1 LKSARVLFG
10 LALLAGCSTHP
21 ITGREQIIALPLVQ
35 TVHADLRFALSAGTR
50 RDGPLPPC
58 ETDCGHA
65 ERLAVFAGAV
75 AATGKRLEIAAR
87 EMAPDLFERIAG
99 FQIEVSDGLDV
110 GTGSN
115 AGGRIV
121 LGSGL
126 AALEPTDAVIAF
138 LVAREMGHVIAR
150 HAEENSG
157 ASIVFSLLGALLPGF
172 SAIARLVASA
182 AGSSALTSSWAA
194 QQQREADEIAM
205 ALLELGGTP
214 ARVVALELDI
224 GINRARLPD
233 GEWGARYLE
242 SAKRADIIARSPP
255 RYAEVR
261 D

>member
-1 LKSARVLFG
+1 LKSARVLAG

-50 RDGPLPPC
+50 REGSLAEC
-58 ETDCGHA
+58 ETDCGDA
-65 ERLAVFAGAV
+65 KRLAVFTRTVAEAGR
-75 AATGKRLEIAAR
+75 RLELAAR
-87 EMAPDLFERIAG
+87 ELAPELFDRIEG
-99 FQIEVSDGLDV
+99 FQVEVSDGLDV

-138 LVAREMGHVIAR
+138 LVAREMAHVIAR

-157 ASIVFSLLGALLPGF
+157 ASIVFSLLGMLLPGF

-205 ALLELGGTP
+205 TLLEIGGMP
-214 ARVVALELDI
+214 ASVVALELDI
-224 GINRARLPD
+224 GISRARLPD
-233 GEWGARYLE
+233 GDWGARYLE
-242 SAKRADIIARSPP
+242 SARRADIIARQPP
-255 RYAEVR
+255 RYAGIR